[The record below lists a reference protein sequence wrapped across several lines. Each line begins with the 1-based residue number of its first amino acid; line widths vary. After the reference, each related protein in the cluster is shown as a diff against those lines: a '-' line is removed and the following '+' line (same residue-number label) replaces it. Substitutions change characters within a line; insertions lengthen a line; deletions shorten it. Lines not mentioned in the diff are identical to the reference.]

1 VGLRGDLNAR
11 RKKFVR
17 MAFDILDTDKS
28 GKPLCLSAGVFVCDL
43 ALRVVISDGCCCF
56 PHGCVVSVEIA

>member
-28 GKPLCLSAGVFVCDL
+28 GMPWVSA
-43 ALRVVISDGCCCF
+43 
-56 PHGCVVSVEIA
+56 CV

>member
-1 VGLRGDLNAR
+1 VGLRGDLNVR

-28 GKPLCLSAGVFVCDL
+28 GK
-43 ALRVVISDGCCCF
+43 LRVSFDA
-56 PHGCVVSVEIA
+56 S